1 MKYLIY
7 LYLTISFFSFT
18 KELNEGYAFNEGTKI
33 FYVDYG
39 PEDASPILLVQGLG
53 GQLTF
58 WPSELIKMLQK
69 NGFRPIVYD
78 NRDVGLSQSFEESG
92 KPNFL

>member
-1 MKYLIY
+1 MKRIKIFL
-7 LYLTISFFSFT
+7 FFILLANVFA
-18 KELNEGYAFNEGTKI
+18 ENDGYAQNGDVNI
-33 FYVDYG
+33 YYVDYG

-58 WPSELIKMLQK
+58 WPTDFIEMLQN

-78 NRDVGLSQSFEESG
+78 NRDVGLSDSFED
-92 KPNFL
+92 